1 MWSLKKV
8 CRIGLEISDVESSD
22 NERKALH
29 YREGLLLLI
38 LVIGRRET
46 MY

>member
-1 MWSLKKV
+1 MWSPKKV
-8 CRIGLEISDVESSD
+8 CRIGLEISDVECSD

-29 YREGLLLLI
+29 YREGRLLSI
-38 LVIGRRET
+38 MAIERKET